1 MRYKLMMCGFSAM
14 CEDMQEVKDRLKVI
28 PVERSKLESSECYVF
43 DLHTAER
50 YAILPSE
57 KGWVIKDMESSQEA

>member
-1 MRYKLMMCGFSAM
+1 MMCGFSAM

-50 YAILPSE
+50 YAILPSQ
-57 KGWVIKDMESSQEA
+57 KGWVIKDVESSQEA

>member
-1 MRYKLMMCGFSAM
+1 MMCGFSAM

-43 DLHTAER
+43 DLHTAEQ

-57 KGWVIKDMESSQEA
+57 KGWIIKDMESSQKK

>member
-1 MRYKLMMCGFSAM
+1 MMCGFSAM
-14 CEDMQEVKDRLKVI
+14 CKDMQEVKDRLKVI

-43 DLHTAER
+43 DLHTAEQ

-57 KGWVIKDMESSQEA
+57 KGWIIKDMESSKRSEK

>member
-1 MRYKLMMCGFSAM
+1 MMCGFSAM

-50 YAILPSE
+50 YTIFPSE
-57 KGWVIKDMESSQEA
+57 KGWIIKDMESSQKK